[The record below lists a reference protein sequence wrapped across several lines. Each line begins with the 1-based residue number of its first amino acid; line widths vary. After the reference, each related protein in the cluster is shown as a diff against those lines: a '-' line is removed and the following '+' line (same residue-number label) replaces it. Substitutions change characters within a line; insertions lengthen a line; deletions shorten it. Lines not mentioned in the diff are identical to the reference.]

1 MSGSVRAAIDAV
13 AAAFR
18 ANNCL
23 SPAHDPVTASLAFV
37 LQRQL
42 KGYTNQDPSVTPQ
55 KALTPRVIR
64 ALTASNSTTLDEAI
78 NQLVRGAFFFAMR
91 SCEYL
96 KVPDSDK
103 RRTKL
108 LLLRNL
114 RFFRARLQLLHSD
127 PALHLADS
135 ISITFEFQKN
145 DDRDAIITMHRT
157 GDAVL
162 CPVIAWSSIVHRV
175 RSLPGTSDNSPVCTY
190 RRADGSIGLVTSKQT
205 LHRIRDRVTAIGKDV
220 LGFSAFEVGTHS
232 IRSAAAMAMYLASV
246 PVYSI
251 MLIGRWSSDAFL
263 RYIRRQV
270 QDFSAGVS
278 RQMILSEDF
287 FTIPDSSHRD
297 DPRARNHHHNFSA
310 RSHFGLDA
318 QRLSTQPTF
327 ALHY

>member
-13 AAAFR
+13 AASFR
-18 ANNCL
+18 ANNRV
-23 SPAHDPVTASLAFV
+23 SPAHDPVTAGLAYV

-64 ALTASNSTTLDEAI
+64 ELTSINGTSLDEAI
-78 NQLVRGAFFFAMR
+78 NQLVHGAFFFAMR

-96 KVPDSDK
+96 KVPASET

-114 RFFRARLQLLHSD
+114 RFFRARIQLLHCD
-127 PALHLADS
+127 PTLHLADS

-162 CPVIAWSSIVHRV
+162 CPVIAWSSIVKRV
-175 RSLPGTSDNSPVCTY
+175 RALPGTSDDSPVCTY
-190 RRADGSIGLVTSKQT
+190 QHADGSIGLVTSKQT
-205 LHRIRDRVTAIGKDV
+205 LLRIRDRVTAIGKDV
-220 LGFSAFEVGTHS
+220 LGFSAWEVGTHS
-232 IRSAAAMAMYLASV
+232 IRSAVAMAMYLANV

-278 RQMILSEDF
+278 RKMIISEDF
-287 FTIPDSSHRD
+287 FTIPDSNHRD

-310 RSHFGLDA
+310 RSHCGLDA